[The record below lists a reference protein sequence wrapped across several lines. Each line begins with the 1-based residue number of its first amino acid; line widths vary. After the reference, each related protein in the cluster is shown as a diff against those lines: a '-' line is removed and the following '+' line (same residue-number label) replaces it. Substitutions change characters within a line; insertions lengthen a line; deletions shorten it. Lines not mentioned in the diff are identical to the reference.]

1 MVRETEREIEEEEK
15 ELLAESEVSLVIENY
30 DEIFSS
36 FDPRPY
42 SRRALSVDF
51 LDEARRATREIKPG
65 VFELRF
71 LLPFTERKLEK
82 EGMIKKRLKEHFKKH
97 HEMLEGESKKVRK
110 KGLFIS
116 FIGFFMM
123 LVAAWIVF
131 YGNHEFIYS
140 VLKIIFEP
148 GGWFTLW
155 TGLDILFFGSKE
167 GKSDL
172 EFYGKMVKAEIVFSH
187 YG

>member
-1 MVRETEREIEEEEK
+1 MVRETEKEVEEEEK
-15 ELLAESEVSLVIENY
+15 ELLAEGEVSLVIESY

-51 LDEARRATREIKPG
+51 LDEARRATREMKPG

-71 LLPFTERKLEK
+71 LLPFAERKLER
-82 EGMIKKRLKEHFKKH
+82 EGMIKKRLKEHFRRH
-97 HEMLEGESKKVRK
+97 HEMLEAEARK
-110 KGLFIS
+110 KKKRGLVLCL
-116 FIGFFMM
+116 IGFLMM
-123 LVAAWIVF
+123 VFATWAVF
-131 YGNHEFIYS
+131 YNKNSFFYS
-140 VLKIIFEP
+140 ILKIIFEP

-167 GKSDL
+167 DRGDL
-172 EFYGKMVKAEIVFSH
+172 EFYRKMIKAEVVFSH

>member
-1 MVRETEREIEEEEK
+1 VRETEREIEEEEK
-15 ELLAESEVSLVIENY
+15 ELLAESEVSLVIDNY

-36 FDPRPY
+36 FDPRHY

-51 LDEARRATREIKPG
+51 LDEAHRATREIKPG
-65 VFELRF
+65 VFQLRF
-71 LLPFTERKLEK
+71 LLPLAERKLEK
-82 EGMIKKRLKEHFKKH
+82 EAVIKKRLKEHFKKH
-97 HEMLEGESKKVRK
+97 HEMLEAEARKAQK
-110 KGLFIS
+110 KGLLVS
-116 FIGFFMM
+116 FIGFLMM
-123 LVAAWIVF
+123 LVSTWIVF
-131 YGNHEFIYS
+131 YGTHEFIYS

-167 GKSDL
+167 DKSDL
-172 EFYGKMVKAEIVFSH
+172 EFYRKMMKAEIIFSH